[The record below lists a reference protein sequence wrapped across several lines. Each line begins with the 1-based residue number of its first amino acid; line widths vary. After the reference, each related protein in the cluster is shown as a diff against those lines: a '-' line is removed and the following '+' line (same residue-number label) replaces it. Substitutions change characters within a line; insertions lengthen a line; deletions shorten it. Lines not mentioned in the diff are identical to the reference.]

1 MARVDNS
8 QRGVLISVESA
19 RRIAKA
25 VQAYEQGR
33 RRIRAPRMRTAFD
46 DGDPLRLCRVPTAWP
61 RGESLELE
69 PIYETSCSDEGSESS
84 AGSGGLVVQ
93 NEIFDIAADSIAL
106 VMRAKNGCWYVV
118 AAGCGEVTAGGSGS
132 GDCCM
137 TIGGQDLTT
146 ISNYQSDELQVLM
159 HENGCLFWATTTDCG
174 SGS

>member
-1 MARVDNS
+1 MARIDNS

-46 DGDPLRLCRVPTAWP
+46 DGDPLRLCRVPEDWP

-69 PIYETSCSDEGSESS
+69 PIYETSCFDEGSGSS
-84 AGSGGLVVQ
+84 GSGGLVVE

-118 AAGCGEVTAGGSGS
+118 AAGCGDDLSDGSGS
-132 GDCCM
+132 GGCC
-137 TIGGQDLTT
+137 TAIGGQDLTKVDGYDSAET
-146 ISNYQSDELQVLM
+146 QVLA
-159 HENGCLFWATTTDCG
+159 HQNGCLVWLTTTDCG